1 MTTSHGAD
9 PSGDYHTP
17 VLVDEVLT
25 LLRPVPRGIY
35 VDGTLGGGGH
45 AEHMLALSSPDGRI
59 IGFDQD
65 TDALMFART
74 RLARFGDRVTFRKGN
89 FSSLASALD
98 ELGIGGVQGI
108 LLDLGVSSH
117 HLDAAG
123 RGFSF
128 QADAPIDM
136 RMDREALLD
145 AKTVVNTYGQD
156 ALSKVLWTYGE
167 ERNANRIARAIV
179 RARERHAIGTTGEL
193 AAAVE
198 SAVGGK
204 FLKKTLARVFQ
215 AVRIE
220 VNRELDHLAA
230 ALRQGVDALAVGGR
244 IVVISYHSL
253 EDRIVKEFFRDE
265 ARTVIP
271 SGHALVPDTPAEPR
285 LRLLTRK
292 PVEAT
297 PEESQR
303 NPRSRSAKLRAAERI

>member
-1 MTTSHGAD
+1 
-9 PSGDYHTP
+9 
-17 VLVDEVLT
+17 
-25 LLRPVPRGIY
+25 
-35 VDGTLGGGGH
+35 
-45 AEHMLALSSPDGRI
+45 MLALSGPDGRI

-65 TDALMFART
+65 NDALTFAQA
-74 RLARFGDRVTFRKGN
+74 RLARFGDRVTYRKGN
-89 FSSLASALD
+89 FSTLATALA
-98 ELGIGGVQGI
+98 ELGIGGVDGI

-117 HLDAAG
+117 HLDAAD

-136 RMDREALLD
+136 RMDREAPLD
-145 AKTVVNTYGQD
+145 ARTVVNTYGPD

-167 ERNANRIARAIV
+167 ERNANRITRAIV
-179 RARERHAIGTTGEL
+179 RARERHPIGTTAEL
-193 AAAVE
+193 ASAVE

-220 VNRELDHLAA
+220 VNRELDHLAS
-230 ALRQGVDALAVGGR
+230 ALRQGVDALSTGGR

-253 EDRIVKEFFRDE
+253 EDRIVKEYFRDE

-297 PEESQR
+297 PEECAR
-303 NPRSRSAKLRAAERI
+303 NPRARSAKLRAAERI